1 MRVQELLNKLPDGAV
16 IHVFLDLKELYKGSF
31 RFEEDFNKVAEL
43 CGEHKVKYMRHADS
57 GYLIY
62 LSDEPETVTLSDAL
76 EILKGEEVEVYRGTA
91 PVFNGVFE
99 ESVIPVWN
107 YTVRQIKYHDGKME
121 IHC

>member
-1 MRVQELLNKLPDGAV
+1 MRIQELLNKMPAGAM
-16 IHVFLDLKELYKGSF
+16 IRVFLNLRELYKGSF
-31 RFEEDFNKVAEL
+31 RFNEDFNKIVEL
-43 CGEHKVKYMRHADS
+43 SAMYTVKNMRHSDS

-62 LSDEPETVTLSDAL
+62 LSDEPETVTLGEVL

-91 PVFNGVFE
+91 HVFNGVFE

-107 YTVRQIKYHDGKME
+107 YTVREIKYNDGKME

>member
-1 MRVQELLNKLPDGAV
+1 MRVQELLNKLPAGAV
-16 IHVFLDLKELYKGSF
+16 IHIFLGLKELYKGSF
-31 RFEEDFNKVAEL
+31 RFDEDYHKIVEL
-43 CGEHKVKYMRHADS
+43 SAMYTVKYMRHTDS

-62 LSDEPETVTLSDAL
+62 LSDEPETLTLSDAL

-91 PVFNGVFE
+91 HVFNGVFE

-107 YTVRQIKYHDGKME
+107 YTVRQIQYNNGKME

>member
-1 MRVQELLNKLPDGAV
+1 MRVQELLNKLPAGAV

-31 RFEEDFNKVAEL
+31 RFEEDFSKVSEL
-43 CGEHKVKYMRHADS
+43 CGEYTVKYMRHADS

-76 EILKGEEVEVYRGTA
+76 EILRGEEVEVYRGTA
-91 PVFNGVFE
+91 HVFNGVFE

-107 YTVRQIKYHDGKME
+107 YSVRQIKYHDGKME

>member
-1 MRVQELLNKLPDGAV
+1 MRIQELLNKMPAGAV

-31 RFEEDFNKVAEL
+31 RLEEDFNKVVEL
-43 CGEHKVKYMRHADS
+43 CRDYRVKYMRHSDS

-62 LSDEPETVTLSDAL
+62 LSDEPETLTLSDAL

-91 PVFNGVFE
+91 HVFHGVFE

-107 YTVRQIKYHDGKME
+107 YTVRQIQYNDGKME

>member
-1 MRVQELLNKLPDGAV
+1 MRIQELLNKLPAGAV
-16 IHVFLDLKELYKGSF
+16 IHVFLNLKELYKGSF
-31 RFEEDFNKVAEL
+31 RSEEDFNKVSEL
-43 CGEHKVKYMRHADS
+43 CGDHTVKYMRHTDS

-62 LSDEPETVTLSDAL
+62 LSDEPETLTLSDAL

-91 PVFNGVFE
+91 HVFNGVFE

-107 YTVRQIKYHDGKME
+107 YTVRQIKYNNGKME

>member
-1 MRVQELLNKLPDGAV
+1 MRIQELLNKLPAGAV

-31 RFEEDFNKVAEL
+31 RFDEDFDKVVGL
-43 CGEHKVKYMRHADS
+43 CGEYTVKCMRHSDS

-62 LSDEPETVTLSDAL
+62 LSDEPETMTLSDAL

-91 PVFNGVFE
+91 HVFNGVFE

-107 YTVRQIKYHDGKME
+107 YTVRQIQYNNGKME

>member
-1 MRVQELLNKLPDGAV
+1 MRVQELLNKLPAGAV

-43 CGEHKVKYMRHADS
+43 CGEHRVKYMRHSDS

-62 LSDEPETVTLSDAL
+62 LSDEPETMTLSDAL

-91 PVFNGVFE
+91 HVFNGVFE

-107 YTVRQIKYHDGKME
+107 YTVRQIKYNEDKWE